1 MSNVDSAAVV
11 DRLRAVYGA
20 KDDSELS
27 KAMDQ
32 KRSTVGNW
40 RNRGTIPYTECV
52 KVAGD
57 KSISLDWL
65 LTGEGPM
72 RRDGGADAGL
82 QEDAGVYAANPREHA
97 MLALWRELDE
107 GAQREIQHAAQEK
120 KRLSAIE
127 DQLKELT
134 AAVAALNR
142 SA

>member
-11 DRLRAVYGA
+11 DRLRAVYGV
-20 KDDSELS
+20 KDDSELT

-40 RNRGTIPYTECV
+40 RNRGTVPYTECV
-52 KVAGD
+52 KVAGQHG
-57 KSISLDWL
+57 ISLDWL

-72 RRDGGADAGL
+72 RRDGIAQAGNAE
-82 QEDAGVYAANPREHA
+82 QAGGDDVNPREQA
-97 MLALWRELDE
+97 VLALFRELSEAD
-107 GAQREIQHAAQEK
+107 QREIQHAAQEK

-127 DQLKELT
+127 DQLKELA

>member
-72 RRDGGADAGL
+72 RRDEAGATAL
-82 QEDAGVYAANPREHA
+82 QEAPGGYAADPREQA
-97 MLALWRELDE
+97 LLALWRELDE
-107 GAQREIQHAAQEK
+107 GAQREIQHAAQDK

-127 DQLKELT
+127 NQLQELQ
-134 AAVAALNR
+134 AAVASLIR